1 MGPKHGKLVF
11 CTNKIYHRGEPI
23 TAIDHTMNK
32 LVALTKGLPVGT
44 NLALLQ
50 FLWMLVSGALL
61 PQRGALFP
69 ALQSTGLSAQ
79 ATRRA
84 WAAFRG
90 GVWQTAILMR
100 LWQEQI
106 EGLPGWQ
113 VHRHEGYRAITVDVT
128 AFWRPTLKNCPSKH
142 YHPGANRALPAVI
155 FGIIGEVGE
164 IGDQRIACPLAFERV
179 YPKDPRETRLWQGL
193 LRWVHRHLASDE
205 VAVMDAGVKLADVQA
220 VGIGS
225 YVLRL
230 ATNFTARR
238 NHPASHCG
246 KGRKPV
252 YGEKVRPL
260 ARTYKDKTIAATL
273 PERIET
279 WTEEG
284 VSMRAEIWE
293 NLALPRVIPG
303 TQAKTFDVYAIYD
316 PAYTTPWLLATPLKL
331 KAATVKAMYQDRW
344 PVEQIPLAAKQMVGA
359 HRQFVHA
366 DESIQRLPELAL
378 LAGSILSYLAA
389 TVPAAPTGFWDRQPR
404 RTPGRF
410 RRMLMG
416 KSFPQSYPLPDQLR
430 KKTSV
435 TEHLPKGIL
444 AHRRK
449 MGVSVPVAVS

>member
-1 MGPKHGKLVF
+1 
-11 CTNKIYHRGEPI
+11 
-23 TAIDHTMNK
+23 MNV
-32 LVALTKGLPVGT
+32 LVALTRDLPVGT

-50 FLWMLVSGALL
+50 FFWMLVSGGLL

-69 ALQSTGLSAQ
+69 ALQATGLSAE

-84 WAAFRG
+84 WAAFRQ
-90 GVWQTAILMR
+90 GVWQTAVILR
-100 LWQEQI
+100 LWQAQI

-113 VHRHEGYRAITVDVT
+113 VHFHEGYRTVTVDVT
-128 AFWRPTLKNCPSKH
+128 AFWRPALQNCPSKH
-142 YHPGANRALPAVI
+142 YHPAANRALPAVI
-155 FGIIGEVGE
+155 FGVVGIVGQ
-164 IGDQRIACPLAFERV
+164 IGDQRLACPLAFERV
-179 YPKDPRETRLWQGL
+179 HPKDTRESRLWQDL
-193 LRWVHRHLASDE
+193 LCWLKRHLTGQD

-220 VGIGS
+220 AGVEQ

-238 NHPASHCG
+238 NTPASYSG
-246 KGRKPV
+246 KGRIPI
-252 YGEKVRPL
+252 YGEKIRPL
-260 ARTYKDKTIAATL
+260 ERSYKGKTIAASL
-273 PERIET
+273 PDRIET
-279 WTEEG
+279 WTENG
-284 VSMRAEIWE
+284 VTLWAEIWE
-293 NLALPRVIPG
+293 DVILPGVIPG
-303 TQAKTFDVYAIYD
+303 PEAKTFRVYAIHD
-316 PAYTTPWLLATPLKL
+316 PAYTTPWLLATALKL

-389 TVPAAPTGFWDRQPR
+389 TSPLAPTGFWDRQPK

-416 KSFPQSYPLPDQLR
+416 QPFPQTYPLPGQIR
-430 KKTSV
+430 KKNSITS
-435 TEHLPKGIL
+435 HLPKGIL

-449 MGVSVPVAVS
+449 PAALTQVSAP